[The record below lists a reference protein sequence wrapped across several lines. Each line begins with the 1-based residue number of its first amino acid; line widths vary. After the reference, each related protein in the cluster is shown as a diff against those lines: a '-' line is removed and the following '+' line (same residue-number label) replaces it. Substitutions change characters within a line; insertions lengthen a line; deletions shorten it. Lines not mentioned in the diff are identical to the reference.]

1 MKTPDPK
8 TRRFMKTRQEIITAA
23 CEIIRTEGVD
33 ALSMRSL
40 AEKVDYSP
48 SALYKYFNSK
58 EEIIETLRQEGWS
71 QMEGLFR
78 RRVDSS
84 QTPTQTLVEAA
95 FAYLELGDLFPEL
108 YQLMFNSTVDAPA
121 DVKDVEN
128 DPRFQVLLN
137 MIRQSADS
145 GEFTLPGDLSVLEYR
160 YLAWF
165 IMHGI
170 SMLKVSM
177 FRNCREQFDPLA
189 REIVRKFI
197 LFSSVSSESN
207 PSKSN

>member
-1 MKTPDPK
+1 MKTSDPK
-8 TRRFMKTRQEIITAA
+8 TRRYMKTRQEIISAA

-33 ALSMRSL
+33 ALSMRGL

-48 SALYKYFNSK
+48 SALYKYFKSK
-58 EEIIETLRQEGWS
+58 EELIETLRQEGWG
-71 QMEGLFR
+71 QMEGLFH

-84 QTPTQTLVEAA
+84 QTVTQTLMEAA

-121 DVKDVEN
+121 DVKNVEN
-128 DPRFQVLLN
+128 DPKFQVLLN
-137 MIRQSADS
+137 MIRQGVDS
-145 GEFTLPGDLSVLEYR
+145 GEFTLPGDLSPLEYR

-197 LFSSVSSESN
+197 LFSAVSTESGT
-207 PSKSN
+207 SKPD